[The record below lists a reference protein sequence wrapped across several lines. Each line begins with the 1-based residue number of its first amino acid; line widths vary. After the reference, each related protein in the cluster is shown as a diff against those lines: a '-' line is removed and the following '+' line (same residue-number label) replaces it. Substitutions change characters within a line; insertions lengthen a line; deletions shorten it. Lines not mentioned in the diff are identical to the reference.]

1 MGAFKKMMKMAVQMN
16 AGDHRIN
23 VPTYDHPIKL
33 AEDQP
38 IQQQAFSNEFGSVL
52 IVPSRNSVNVVD
64 KAGQI
69 IMSSPMDRSAFKDI
83 EESVALLGPNPN
95 VETVDCRGIAD
106 AILNH
111 FNFWYSDIQKDGPII
126 DDVVDLLKEMMMYAV
141 RNHPMVMASPVAG
154 LEVIGMVFD
163 DVLERIEDA

>member
-1 MGAFKKMMKMAVQMN
+1 MGAFKKMMKMAAQMN
-16 AGDHRIN
+16 AGDNRIN

-33 AEDQP
+33 AEGQLTQQP
-38 IQQQAFSNEFGSVL
+38 ASTEFGSVL

-69 IMSSPMDRSAFKDI
+69 IMSSPMDRSAFKDL

-106 AILNH
+106 AILDH
-111 FNFWYSDIQKDGPII
+111 FDSWYSEVI
-126 DDVVDLLKEMMMYAV
+126 DEEGVVDLLKEMMMYAV

-154 LEVIGMVFD
+154 LEVIGMICD
-163 DVLERIEDA
+163 DVLERIESA